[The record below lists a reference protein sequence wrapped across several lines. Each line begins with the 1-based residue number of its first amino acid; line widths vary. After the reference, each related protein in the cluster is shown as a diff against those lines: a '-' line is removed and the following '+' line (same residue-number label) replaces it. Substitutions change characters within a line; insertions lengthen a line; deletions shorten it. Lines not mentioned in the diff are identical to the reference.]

1 MTDPTHVYLNL
12 DVVNNSTT
20 TANPLIFNET
30 RNMPFLSSSDNYFCS
45 VVRFTLQT
53 SNSLP
58 VFIPDIRVGQNDVN
72 QTVYGITLSLSV
84 ATSIPATTKT
94 RSAYVSYESFDT
106 TQATP
111 STPTTQLGNAS
122 PYYYIYNVNDWVD
135 IINSAFINLTT
146 QLRGEFTGETPAPAF
161 RPPFVSYDI
170 STGLFTIN
178 KDNSVDFVGSGG
190 TYSLDI
196 YFNAR
201 LYNILPFS
209 SRLMAA
215 PADLAYNTTYKLN
228 IFNKS
233 HANITTLYAGSG
245 DPIRYIS
252 LQTEFSPL
260 PMMNPVRSI
269 FFKSLTLP
277 IQPTLTQPPKAY
289 TDITISDSG
298 GLPAI
303 SNILTDFEVPVSA
316 QNNYSGELIYQPQAE
331 YRFLDM
337 NSSFNLNKIDLQ
349 AGWTDKYG
357 NAFPLYLQT
366 GCCASLKLLFRHKR
380 FNLSYNY

>member
-1 MTDPTHVYLNL
+1 M
-12 DVVNNSTT
+12 
-20 TANPLIFNET
+20 
-30 RNMPFLSSSDNYFCS
+30 
-45 VVRFTLQT
+45 
-53 SNSLP
+53 
-58 VFIPDIRVGQNDVN
+58 
-72 QTVYGITLSLSV
+72 
-84 ATSIPATTKT
+84 
-94 RSAYVSYESFDT
+94 YEAFDT
-106 TQATP
+106 TQPTP
-111 STPTTQLGNAS
+111 STPTTQLGNTSA
-122 PYYYIYNVNDWVD
+122 YYYIYNVNDWVD
-135 IINSAFINLTT
+135 MINSTLINMST
-146 QLRGEFTGETPAPAF
+146 QLQTDFDPVVSF
-161 RPPFVSYDI
+161 LPPFVSYDI
-170 STGLFTIN
+170 SSGLFTIH
-178 KDNSVDFVGSGG
+178 KDNRMDVVGSDGA
-190 TYSLDI
+190 YSLNI

-209 SRLMAA
+209 SQHLTT
-215 PADLAYNTTYKLN
+215 PADPAFNTVYKLN

-233 HANITTLYAGSG
+233 HANITSLYGNGATNQ
-245 DPIRYIS
+245 YVS

-260 PMMNPVRSI
+260 PMMNPIRSI

-316 QNNYSGELIYQPQAE
+316 QNNYNGELIYQPQAE

-357 NAFPLYLQT
+357 NAFQLYLQA

-380 FNLSYNY
+380 FNLSY

>member
-1 MTDPTHVYLNL
+1 MGDPTHVYLNL

-20 TANPLIFNET
+20 TSNPLIFNET

-58 VFIPDIRVGQNDVN
+58 VFIPDIRLGQDDVN
-72 QTVYGITLSLSV
+72 QTVYAITLALTR
-84 ATSIPATTKT
+84 TSDGLTKI
-94 RSAYVSYESFDT
+94 RSKYVSYQPLDT
-106 TQATP
+106 TQP
-111 STPTTQLGNAS
+111 SPTSPTTQLGNS
-122 PYYYIYNVNDWVD
+122 LPYYFIYNVNDWVD
-135 IINSAFINLTT
+135 MLNKTLQILTT
-146 QLRGEFTGETPAPAF
+146 QLRDDFTAPTPAPPF
-161 RPPFVSYDI
+161 LPPFVSYDI
-170 STGLFTIN
+170 SSGLFTIN
-178 KDNSVDFVGSGG
+178 KDNNVDFVGSGG
-190 TYSLDI
+190 TYSLNI

-209 SRLMAA
+209 SQQLTT
-215 PADLAYNTTYKLN
+215 PADPAFNTVYKLN

-233 HANITTLYAGSG
+233 HANITSLYGNETTNH
-245 DPIRYIS
+245 YVS

-260 PMMNPVRSI
+260 PMMNPIRSI

-316 QNNYSGELIYQPQAE
+316 QNNYNGELIYQPQAE

-357 NAFPLYLQT
+357 NAFQLYLQA

-380 FNLSYNY
+380 FNLSY

>member
-58 VFIPDIRVGQNDVN
+58 VLIPDIRVGQDDVN
-72 QTVYGITLSLSV
+72 QTVYGITLALTR
-84 ATSIPATTKT
+84 TSDGITII
-94 RSAYVSYESFDT
+94 RSAHVSYLPLDT
-106 TQATP
+106 TQP
-111 STPTTQLGNAS
+111 SPSSPTTQLGNS
-122 PYYYIYNVNDWVD
+122 LPYYFIYNVNDWVD
-135 IINSAFINLTT
+135 MLNNTFQYLTT
-146 QLRGEFTGETPAPAF
+146 ELRGAFPAEPPLPAF
-161 RPPFVSYDI
+161 LPPFVSYDI
-170 STGLFTIN
+170 SSGLFTIN
-178 KDNSVDFVGSGG
+178 KDDSVDFVGSGG
-190 TYSLDI
+190 AYSLNI

-209 SRLMAA
+209 SQLLAA
-215 PADLAYNTTYKLN
+215 AADLAYNTTYKLN

-233 HANITTLYAGSG
+233 HANITSLYAGSG

-260 PMMNPVRSI
+260 PMMNPIRS
-269 FFKSLTLP
+269 FFKPLTLP

-316 QNNYSGELIYQPQAE
+316 QNNYNGELIYQPQAE

-357 NAFPLYLQT
+357 NTFPLYLQA
-366 GCCASLKLLFRHKR
+366 GRSASLKLLFRHKR